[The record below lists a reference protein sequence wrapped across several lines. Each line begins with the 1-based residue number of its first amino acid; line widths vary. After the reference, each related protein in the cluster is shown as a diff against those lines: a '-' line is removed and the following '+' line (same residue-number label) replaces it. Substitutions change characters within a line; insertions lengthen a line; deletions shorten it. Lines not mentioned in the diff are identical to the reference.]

1 MTTLR
6 SEIINYLNGS
16 GGDAELL
23 LRQAASEL
31 KRLEHEEIRN
41 ASQSVRLKHIE
52 EELETI
58 TSRLRRMESAQTR
71 SKLEVVK

>member
-41 ASQSVRLKHIE
+41 ASQSVRLNHIE
-52 EELETI
+52 EELATI